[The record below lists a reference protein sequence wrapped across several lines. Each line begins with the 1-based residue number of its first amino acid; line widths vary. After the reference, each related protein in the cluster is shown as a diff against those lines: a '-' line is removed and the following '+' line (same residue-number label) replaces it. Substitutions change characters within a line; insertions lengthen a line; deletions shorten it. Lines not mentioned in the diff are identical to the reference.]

1 MTTNSLLNSPVW
13 NLFQEEAR
21 KRRHDP
27 MALLIAY
34 MNERLEIWEDEALD
48 EEVNEQARQSGY
60 EEDDAVM
67 LVRKHRQEKK
77 QSRASS

>member
-1 MTTNSLLNSPVW
+1 MVTNSLLNSPVW
-13 NLFQEEAR
+13 DLFQKEAC

-60 EEDDAVM
+60 EEGDAVT
-67 LVRKHRQEKK
+67 LARRRRQEKK